1 MPTPRIDEL
10 LLMMDCAFEES
21 EHSLLTN
28 LASVSE
34 ESWEALPAGGR
45 RPIRQLVHHVGMFK
59 FMYANHGFRGADFD
73 YGKPPA
79 TPARERLATID
90 AAVDWLREGHAY
102 LTGCIR
108 GLADDAELD
117 VPRKAHWGGM
127 VANTAFLIVNYDRT
141 RRVPR
146 RRDKSRSRD
155 CCKTTTAG
163 SFPQSTLCADR

>member
-1 MPTPRIDEL
+1 M
-10 LLMMDCAFEES
+10 MMDCAFEES

-28 LASVSE
+28 LESVSE

-59 FMYANHGFRGADFD
+59 FMYANHGFGGADFD

-79 TPARERLATID
+79 TPPRERLATKA

-108 GLADDAELD
+108 ELKDDAELD
-117 VPRKAHWGGM
+117 VPRKTHWGTL
-127 VANTAFLIVNYDRT
+127 VPTRFLNRYYDRT
-141 RRVPR
+141 RRLSR
-146 RRDKSRSRD
+146 RRDKPHPAR
-155 CCKTTTAG
+155 CCRTTTHG
-163 SFPQSTLCADR
+163 SSPIRPVHRQITLARID

>member
-1 MPTPRIDEL
+1 MTTPRIDEL

-28 LASVSE
+28 LASVPE
-34 ESWEALPAGGR
+34 ETWEALPAGGK

-79 TPARERLATID
+79 TPARERLVTKA

-102 LTGCIR
+102 LTGCAR
-108 GLADDAELD
+108 ELADDAELD

-127 VANTAFLIVNYDRT
+127 VPTRHLIVTMIEHDVYHAGEINHARALLQNDDGWF
-141 RRVPR
+141 VP
-146 RRDKSRSRD
+146 K
-155 CCKTTTAG
+155 
-163 SFPQSTLCADR
+163 PTLYTDG

>member
-45 RPIRQLVHHVGMFK
+45 RPIRELVHHVGLFK
-59 FMYANHGFRGADFD
+59 FMYANHGFENAVFD

-79 TPARERLATID
+79 TPARERLATITD
-90 AAVDWLREGHAY
+90 AIEWLREGHTY
-102 LTGCIR
+102 LAGCIR
-108 GLADDAELD
+108 ELADDAELD
-117 VPRKAHWGGM
+117 VPRKVHWGGM
-127 VANTAFLIVNYDRT
+127 VPTRFLIVNMIEHDVYHAGEINHT
-141 RRVPR
+141 RALLQNDDAWFVP
-146 RRDKSRSRD
+146 K
-155 CCKTTTAG
+155 
-163 SFPQSTLCADR
+163 PTLYTDG